1 MLLPHLGLE
10 SLRQAWFEVV
20 LWNLDLDTWL
30 ATFNGVL
37 VGDFACNGVLASWL
51 GMLVRKMVDDLSLG

>member
-37 VGDFACNGVLASWL
+37 VGDFACNSVLASWL
-51 GMLVRKMVDDLSLG
+51 GMLVRQMVDNLSIG